1 MKQTSY
7 RLGEYEI
14 IEMNDGEIWWKA
26 HSGFGS
32 AVSGKCFIE
41 GNIIFISPPIETD
54 DSGFLKNE
62 FLAQLLSLP
71 IWNKTKYFCTKFE
84 IHSCETA
91 KMPKERRS
99 RPRVDSANFKLP
111 NVVPPITEA
120 DHRSSQDCEPQD
132 DDFDVFLKNDTMNLA
147 EIGEGVARRF
157 RAVAS
162 GIKKLR
168 FRK

>member
-14 IEMNDGEIWWKA
+14 IEMSDGGIWWKA

-32 AVSGKCFIE
+32 AAGGTCFIE

-62 FLAQLLSLP
+62 FLAQLRSLP
-71 IWNKTKYFCTKFE
+71 IWNKTKFYCTKYE
-84 IHSCETA
+84 IHSCEAA
-91 KMPKERRS
+91 KIPREKRS
-99 RPRVDSANFKLP
+99 RPPVDPACCTLP
-111 NVVPPITEA
+111 NVAPPISET
-120 DHRSSQDCEPQD
+120 DYRSSQDCEPEP
-132 DDFDVFLKNDTMNLA
+132 DDFDLFLKNDTVNLA
-147 EIGEGVARRF
+147 EIGESVARRF

-162 GIKKLR
+162 KIKKLR